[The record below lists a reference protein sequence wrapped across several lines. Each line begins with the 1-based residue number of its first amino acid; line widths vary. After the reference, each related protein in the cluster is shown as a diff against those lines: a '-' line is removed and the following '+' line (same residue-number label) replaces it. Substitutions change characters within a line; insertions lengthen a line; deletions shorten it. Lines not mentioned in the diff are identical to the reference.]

1 MDNLQID
8 PPDVSE
14 IPIPFVRYTSPDEEG
29 YFERM
34 NYYNFELFKLLY
46 YLKYYNMIYRR
57 YRNMPLL
64 PPPNYSPNI
73 EPR

>member
-1 MDNLQID
+1 MEDSKIE

-14 IPIPFVRYTSPDEEG
+14 IPIPFVGYTSPDEEV

-46 YLKYYNMIYRR
+46 YLEILQYDI
-57 YRNMPLL
+57 
-64 PPPNYSPNI
+64 
-73 EPR
+73 